1 MVNKNV
7 KMLHAHC
14 CPSFQDV
21 AVALGELDYVLKV
34 VEDESLSTNI
44 DSMPNV
50 DLSTVYALKDCLGK
64 LEGSLIEFEK
74 TIKVSTGTMHSCFL
88 GTSPI
93 VSFN

>member
-1 MVNKNV
+1 MVNK
-7 KMLHAHC
+7 KAEMLHA

-74 TIKVSTGTMHSCFL
+74 TIKVTTGAMHAFL
-88 GTSPI
+88 FFGHI
-93 VSFN
+93 VSFQ

>member
-1 MVNKNV
+1 M
-7 KMLHAHC
+7 
-14 CPSFQDV
+14 
-21 AVALGELDYVLKV
+21 GELDYVLKV

-74 TIKVSTGTMHSCFL
+74 TIKVSTGTMHAFL
-88 GTSPI
+88 FFVHIAYRLFSL
-93 VSFN
+93 S